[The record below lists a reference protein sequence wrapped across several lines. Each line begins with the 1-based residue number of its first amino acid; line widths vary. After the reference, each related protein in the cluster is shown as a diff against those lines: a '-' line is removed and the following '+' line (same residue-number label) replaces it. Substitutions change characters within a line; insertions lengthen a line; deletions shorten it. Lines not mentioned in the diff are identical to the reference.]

1 MGWYEGRSSLA
12 GSSLAGSSLTGSASS
27 MVKLTIS
34 NVSRRGDREA
44 RSAQDERTV
53 MVCTPKVSTSVCYSS
68 KADSQ
73 LRNYRRRS
81 IRGSPMVVSKRQGQ
95 GPIVYFTSSTIIR
108 FDWFY
113 ILRLVYYSIPFML
126 IIWSLPSPCCLF

>member
-1 MGWYEGRSSLA
+1 MGLCEGQSSLA
-12 GSSLAGSSLTGSASS
+12 GSASS
-27 MVKLTIS
+27 MVKLTTS
-34 NVSRRGDREA
+34 NVSRRGNREA

-53 MVCTPKVSTSVCYSS
+53 MVCTPKVSTSVCYLNI
-68 KADSQ
+68 ADSQ

-95 GPIVYFTSSTIIR
+95 GPIIYLLAPILFDSIGFTFTPR
-108 FDWFY
+108 
-113 ILRLVYYSIPFML
+113 YYSIPFML

>member
-95 GPIVYFTSSTIIR
+95 GPIVYLLAPLLFDSIGFT
-108 FDWFY
+108 FY
-113 ILRLVYYSIPFML
+113 ASFTTVFPL
-126 IIWSLPSPCCLF
+126 C

>member
-1 MGWYEGRSSLA
+1 MIRPKKSPMGLEDQLSLA
-12 GSSLAGSSLTGSASS
+12 GSAST

-34 NVSRRGDREA
+34 NVPRRGDREA
-44 RSAQDERTV
+44 RPAQDERTV
-53 MVCTPKVSTSVCYSS
+53 MVCTPKVSTFIHTLS

-95 GPIVYFTSSTIIR
+95 GPIVY
-108 FDWFY
+108 
-113 ILRLVYYSIPFML
+113 LLAP
-126 IIWSLPSPCCLF
+126 